1 MLYIAGIEM
10 VHVLL
15 KLLLKITGYQIFSV
29 KKYKLCL
36 LEQLLVVLPLPNVC
50 KPI

>member
-1 MLYIAGIEM
+1 MLYVAGIEM

-29 KKYKLCL
+29 KKYVMFVTAIISCS
-36 LEQLLVVLPLPNVC
+36 
-50 KPI
+50 PIT